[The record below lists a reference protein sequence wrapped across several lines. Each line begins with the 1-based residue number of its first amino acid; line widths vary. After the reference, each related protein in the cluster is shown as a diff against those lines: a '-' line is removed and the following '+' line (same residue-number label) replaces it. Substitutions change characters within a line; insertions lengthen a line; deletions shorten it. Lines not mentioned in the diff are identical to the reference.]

1 MVDGRLASY
10 VNSALKSGKDLE
22 QVKAMLVDKGWQ
34 ENEVDEAISE
44 FQRGGKA
51 NVGKQDVKPA
61 KESGAGGKSHKKIY
75 MAGAAIVIV
84 VLCVT
89 AYYVLVV
96 MQTPIGPGLPTGFC
110 GNGICDSS
118 ESVSTCPQ
126 DCKETPV
133 APDIPSGPVT
143 VSVNPVSSSVA
154 NGETVTLE
162 FMVSGASDLF
172 GFQFDVEYDPAILQ
186 FQNVEQGAFLN
197 NNGQDNTFCVDYKT
211 SSGIVENIACTR
223 LGRTAVQGNGVLE
236 KITFKAIASGRSQIK
251 ISGLKLANSKA
262 AEIQATV
269 SNGEVNVA

>member
-1 MVDGRLASY
+1 MVDERLASY
-10 VNSALKSGKDLE
+10 VDSALKSGKDLE
-22 QVKAMLVDKGWQ
+22 QVKASLVNKGWT
-34 ENEVDEAISE
+34 ENEVDEAIAE
-44 FQRGGKA
+44 FQKGGKENA
-51 NVGKQDVKPA
+51 KKQDVKPA
-61 KESGAGGKSHKKIY
+61 KENSAGGKSHKKIY
-75 MAGAAIVIV
+75 MAGAAIAIA

-96 MQTPIGPGLPTGFC
+96 MQTPIEHLPTGFC
-110 GNGICDSS
+110 GNGICDSG
-118 ESVSTCPQ
+118 ESIAACPQ

-133 APDIPSGPVT
+133 VPDIPSGPVT
-143 VSVNPVSSSVA
+143 VSVSPASLSAA
-154 NGETVTLE
+154 NGETFTLE
-162 FMVSGASDLF
+162 FMVSGASDFF

-186 FQNVEQGAFLN
+186 FQNVEHGAFLN

-223 LGRTAVQGNGVLE
+223 LGRTAVQGSGVLE

-269 SNGEVNVA
+269 SNGEVNVS